1 MRKPKPLPP
10 GGVIGIVSPASPS
23 DAEGLRSGMAV
34 LEAYGFRPKLMP
46 HALDRHGHAAGLD
59 EDRAADFM
67 AAYADPEIDL
77 VWCARGGSA
86 SLRLWPHLDW
96 SALAA
101 LPPKLVVG
109 YSDITSLQIPL
120 TQRAHIPAIHGQMVF
135 ELALRTPEP
144 LLQWLLGLLQ
154 SSEPAG
160 LVPAI
165 ASDTLVPGVTE
176 GALCGGCLSLV
187 RATLGTPYQIDA
199 TDKLLLMEDIGEKPW
214 GIERDLV
221 HLREAGVLETA
232 AGFIVG
238 EATDTDD
245 TQTLPMR
252 RIWADI
258 LEPYGKPTVLGFPFG
273 HVAQNYALPL
283 GCRARLDAGARS
295 LTILESAVHN
305 G

>member
-1 MRKPKPLPP
+1 LPP
-10 GGVIGIVSPASPS
+10 DGVIGVVSPASPS
-23 DAEGLRSGMAV
+23 DAEGLEKGMAV
-34 LEAYGFRPKLMP
+34 LEAHGARPRLMP
-46 HALDRHGHAAGLD
+46 HALDRHGHVAGID
-59 EDRAADFM
+59 EARAADFM
-67 AAYADPEIDL
+67 AAYADPEIDV

-96 SALAA
+96 FALAA

-120 TQRAHIPAIHGQMVF
+120 TQRAHVPAIHGQMVF

-144 LLQWLLGLLQ
+144 LLQWLLALLQ
-154 SSEPAG
+154 SPEPAG
-160 LVPAI
+160 LVPGPRAE
-165 ASDTLVPGVTE
+165 TLVPGIAE

-199 TDKLLLMEDIGEKPW
+199 AGKLLLIEDIGEKPW

-221 HLREAGVLETA
+221 HLREAGILETA

-245 TQTLPMR
+245 SETLSMR
-252 RIWADI
+252 QIWGDI
-258 LEPYGKPTVLGFPFG
+258 LEPFGKPTVIGFPFG
-273 HVAQNYALPL
+273 HVAENYALPL
-283 GCRARLDAGARS
+283 GCRARLDAGAGS
-295 LTILESAVHN
+295 LTIVEAPVEV

>member
-1 MRKPKPLPP
+1 MRKPPPLPP
-10 GGVIGIVSPASPS
+10 GGAIGIVSPASPS
-23 DAEGLRSGMAV
+23 DAEGLQKGMAV
-34 LEAYGFRPKLMP
+34 LEARGFRPKLMP
-46 HALDRHGHAAGLD
+46 HALDRHGHVAGVD
-59 EDRAADFM
+59 RDRAADFM

-77 VWCARGGSA
+77 IWCARGGSA
-86 SLRLWPHLDW
+86 SLRLWPYLDW
-96 SALAA
+96 FALAA

-109 YSDITSLQIPL
+109 YSDITSLHIPL
-120 TQRAHIPAIHGQMVF
+120 TQRARVPAIHGQMVF
-135 ELALRTPEP
+135 ELALRTPDH
-144 LLQWLLGLLQ
+144 LLNWLLNLLQ

-160 LVPAI
+160 LVPGAR
-165 ASDTLVPGVTE
+165 AETLVPGVAE

-199 TDKLLLMEDIGEKPW
+199 VDKLLLIEDIGEKPW

-245 TQTLPMR
+245 SQTLSMR
-252 RIWADI
+252 QIWTDI
-258 LEPYGKPTVLGFPFG
+258 LEPFGKPTVLGFPFG
-273 HVAQNYALPL
+273 HVAENYALPL
-283 GCRARLDAGARS
+283 GCRARLDANAGT
-295 LTILESAVHN
+295 LTILEAAVEN